1 VLVAAGVS
9 GSNQFTDLLAVLGHY
24 DGLPLAGLSLAS
36 SSTFNLLLNSTEVRT
51 LDSLQL
57 RSSNDQ
63 KAEFKAGSRYPIVTA
78 SYSNAISSTLASQLA
93 GLTVNGVSASSL
105 LASYLGSAA
114 AVTVPQFQ
122 FEDLGITLDMTPH
135 IERNQDVRVTLDMKL
150 EALGG
155 SSINNVPVLDNR
167 ALKSVITVP
176 GGHSA
181 MLATLVNTNDVKA
194 LDGLPGLSELPGF
207 QGTDQDVTR
216 NSTELLITI
225 TPHIVRSGT
234 LHITSR
240 RLAFARTGESN
251 AGGQE

>member
-1 VLVAAGVS
+1 
-9 GSNQFTDLLAVLGHY
+9 
-24 DGLPLAGLSLAS
+24 
-36 SSTFNLLLNSTEVRT
+36 
-51 LDSLQL
+51 
-57 RSSNDQ
+57 
-63 KAEFKAGSRYPIVTA
+63 
-78 SYSNAISSTLASQLA
+78 
-93 GLTVNGVSASSL
+93 
-105 LASYLGSAA
+105 
-114 AVTVPQFQ
+114 
-122 FEDLGITLDMTPH
+122 
-135 IERNQDVRVTLDMKL
+135 VTLDMKL

>member
-1 VLVAAGVS
+1 
-9 GSNQFTDLLAVLGHY
+9 
-24 DGLPLAGLSLAS
+24 
-36 SSTFNLLLNSTEVRT
+36 
-51 LDSLQL
+51 
-57 RSSNDQ
+57 
-63 KAEFKAGSRYPIVTA
+63 
-78 SYSNAISSTLASQLA
+78 
-93 GLTVNGVSASSL
+93 VNGVSASSL